1 MNIDNNWKLKAH
13 AIEDTVYPCL
23 FIGSLRAPFMAV
35 MISRNETLHYLAV
48 VSTLL
53 SLSLYL
59 SLHRCFFSGTGR
71 MNHAVTCSW
80 IEEQTET
87 YGEGGGNVYFIE
99 RNSIQF
105 RQ

>member
-35 MISRNETLHYLAV
+35 MISRNETLHYSAV

-53 SLSLYL
+53 SLSLSTCVFIDVFSAGRGGWTML
-59 SLHRCFFSGTGR
+59 LHVVELKNKLKHMVR
-71 MNHAVTCSW
+71 V
-80 IEEQTET
+80 EEM
-87 YGEGGGNVYFIE
+87 YIL
-99 RNSIQF
+99 
-105 RQ
+105 